1 MAVEIEA
8 PVVFAGYGYRNEK
21 AGYDDFKGVDV
32 RGKIILCLHGFPG
45 HADTL
50 SNAYKAIRADDRQ
63 TPRFIEREK
72 SRIASSLG
80 VAGIIEIGSGEEV
93 AEDWA
98 SNLPFRYNSRDYEGD
113 VPRASF
119 YEYRMKI
126 PGDTLEMEPVR
137 LTVSGRVLNPLL
149 KDSGIDPEEFEQRAG
164 STLKPA
170 SSELKGKTLHLKT
183 SVDSRLIR
191 ARNVIG
197 VLPGKDTSEAIVVGA
212 HYDHLGKHD
221 GWIWNGADDN
231 ASGTVGVMTLAKAF
245 MASGEVPEKTIVF
258 AAWTGEEKGLLGST
272 YYTGHPWNSAR
283 TLVNL
288 NYDMISRDNKDDT
301 LGIRC
306 SMTYTKNHSILK
318 ELVEKNNQQYGLGLE
333 ITYRPSERP
342 RGGSDHAPFA
352 EKGIPIFYFMAGFPP
367 EYHQPNDHTD
377 LVNWDKMVNIIKIGY
392 LSTWDLANSD
402 WGPDS
407 DGNGAEL
414 TLWEQDPGAGII
426 QKPGIVRNLQVSILQ
441 TADDYRSILP
451 RLIVGL
457 VFLSEGIQKF
467 LFPEM
472 VGAGR
477 FAKIGFEHPDF
488 LASFVAT
495 VEILCGGL
503 IFIGMSARIAAIP
516 LFIIMITA
524 IATTKIPVL
533 LEKGFWQ
540 MAHDSRTDYAMTLLI
555 VFIFIYGSGK
565 LSVDYLILRRLKS
578 K

>member
-1 MAVEIEA
+1 VNHKSLLPIALILLFPCLSHSQEAKERGLASITKQAVQGQLEFLASDWTEGRHTGRPGAYMAADYIASLFKVYGLQPGGDTEYIQPGWEERMQGKKNISYETFFQNFDLVEYKPGDHQELSLVTRTGGQSTRYTFSYLTDFSVEVSDVAVEIEA
-8 PVVFAGYGYRNEK
+8 PVVFGGYGYRNEK

-32 RGKIILCLHGFPG
+32 RGRIILCLHGFPG

-50 SNAYKAIRADDRQ
+50 SNAYKAIRADHRQ

-72 SRIASSLG
+72 YRIASSLG
-80 VAGIIEIGSGEEV
+80 VAGIIEIGSGEEE

-98 SNLPFRYNSRDYEGD
+98 ANLPFRYNSRDYEGD

-126 PGDTLEMEPVR
+126 PGDTLEMDPLR
-137 LTVSGRVLNPLL
+137 LTVSGRVLNLLL
-149 KDSGIDPEEFEQRAG
+149 KDAGIDLEEFEKKTAAN
-164 STLKPA
+164 LKPA
-170 SSELKGKTLHLKT
+170 SAELKGKSLHLKT
-183 SVDSRLIR
+183 TVDSRLIK

-245 MASGEVPEKTIVF
+245 MAAGEVPEKTIVF

-272 YYTGHPWNSAR
+272 YYTGHPWNGAK
-283 TLVNL
+283 TLLNL

-318 ELVEKNNQQYGLGLE
+318 KLAEKNNQQYGLGLE
-333 ITYRPSERP
+333 ITFRPSERP
-342 RGGSDHAPFA
+342 HGGSDHTPFA

-367 EYHQPNDHTD
+367 EYHQPNDHTG

-407 DGNGAEL
+407 GGAN
-414 TLWEQDPGAGII
+414 
-426 QKPGIVRNLQVSILQ
+426 R
-441 TADDYRSILP
+441 
-451 RLIVGL
+451 
-457 VFLSEGIQKF
+457 
-467 LFPEM
+467 
-472 VGAGR
+472 
-477 FAKIGFEHPDF
+477 
-488 LASFVAT
+488 
-495 VEILCGGL
+495 
-503 IFIGMSARIAAIP
+503 
-516 LFIIMITA
+516 
-524 IATTKIPVL
+524 
-533 LEKGFWQ
+533 
-540 MAHDSRTDYAMTLLI
+540 
-555 VFIFIYGSGK
+555 
-565 LSVDYLILRRLKS
+565 
-578 K
+578 